1 MRSVLAVLFN
11 SPVLI
16 VPLKSC
22 FSIRPSSAPSPVTD
36 VFCIRKT
43 WEYLTGRRGNIRT
56 RCIVDKNGPFS
67 SLDIEVVVVVPGDGQ
82 VPHPPVVPLRGDA
95 AVGGCQR
102 AVRGLEVLTLRQF
115 VRSNPLVQ
123 IRIPEQVGGGGADD
137 RSAPGSCL
145 TFVPV
150 YVGHLEDRVIQ
161 ELIDADSQHITRG
174 IIPGILARHKKD
186 AALIPIAAQKPVIER
201 LRYRKSRSVMQFI
214 IDLQEPYKRI
224 RVRKPRGQSTIVQL
238 MQVT

>member
-22 FSIRPSSAPSPVTD
+22 FSIRPSSAPSPGTD

-137 RSAPGSCL
+137 RGAVAGLDGQVVEVGVVVKQDGGDPFRPGPC
-145 TFVPV
+145 
-150 YVGHLEDRVIQ
+150 
-161 ELIDADSQHITRG
+161 
-174 IIPGILARHKKD
+174 
-186 AALIPIAAQKPVIER
+186 
-201 LRYRKSRSVMQFI
+201 RSWCRTP
-214 IDLQEPYKRI
+214 LP
-224 RVRKPRGQSTIVQL
+224 
-238 MQVT
+238 